1 MATKDLSSGIYHCK
15 KCMQEDSDRMV
26 QCNRCCSWYH
36 FDCAGVI
43 DEKSENSWNCDC
55 VNVSTEVIT
64 TILSNALQNLGNT
77 TRAGEPQ
84 ATSSPAKPTG
94 PLQEPDRD
102 FGLCPPKIFQDTAR
116 TAVPIFTSAK
126 QKAMVTHS
134 AVRDTWHYDHEAPQL
149 PFLTSNN
156 TRATTREQPQP
167 MAPWNFTN
175 TQNRAASY
183 YPENKVRMD
192 VDLNTAMPSAAQL
205 AARQAIP
212 KELPT
217 FDGNP
222 QNWPLFYS
230 SFQTSTEIAGY
241 TNAENLMRL
250 QASLKGKARYMQNPM
265 LVQELLEKLPT
276 QLKLQWAMFPKDTKI
291 PSMESF
297 SKWIYDIAEAA
308 SQVTSPLY
316 HKKSGSLNHH
326 TEAPEEQVKEITCV
340 VCNEPGHKIHSCPSF
355 KATPH
360 QQKISFLKNHKLC
373 QQCLN
378 RHHQKCQRE
387 KVCGIRGC
395 RSKHHPLIHEMQPI
409 PEAAKSSSPNR
420 PAMVTNV
427 HTPEGKHTQRSRESG
442 STYFRVIPIQI
453 INKTKVTNTF
463 AFLDQG
469 SALTLID
476 NKVFKQLGL
485 KGVPDPLCLKWT
497 NDTTR
502 EENASERV
510 TLTVANPH
518 NGNQFYLEEVHSVD
532 TLDLPVQSIDI
543 RALAK
548 EFPHLAG
555 LPIASYT
562 NARPSILIGTNN
574 WNLAVPLKIK
584 EGAWHQPI
592 ASKTRLGWA
601 LQSSTRSRATRAN
614 VSVHMCGCRDA
625 DAKLHEIIKQ
635 AFSLDATTA
644 KPLSS
649 PEETQALTRLE
660 STTSLKNG
668 RYEVGLMWK
677 DPEVSLPDSY
687 ANALKR
693 LKCLQKQFSRQPQ
706 LKEQITKQ
714 IENLVEKGY
723 ARMLTP
729 EEIAAPNRRTWYLP
743 TFITKNPNK
752 PEKVRLVWDAAAQS
766 GGKALNDYI
775 WSGPDLLNS
784 LFDLLL
790 SFRVGR
796 VAICGDIAEMFH
808 QIRVKPADT
817 HAQRFLWSDSKSE
830 RQEPNVYVMEA
841 LTFGINCAPCIAH
854 FIRDKNADRFCQQ
867 YPQAAQAVK
876 DYHYVDDFI
885 YSGDDYVEVGN
896 IATQVR
902 DIHAAGGFHIR
913 NWSSNSKEVLRILKS
928 DSLLPEAV
936 EITATE
942 KVLGLYWVP
951 NSDVFT
957 FICKFAR
964 LKRNVLDSDKTPTKR
979 ELLQVLMSMYDP
991 LGFISCFTI
1000 ELKILLQE
1008 VWRSGIGWDTGL
1020 PDALLPKWIRWKRI
1034 LTTIAGLTIP
1044 RCYFDSSDQVHDVQ
1058 LHTFVDA
1065 SELAYAAVCYL
1076 RIRQGKRTYLSF
1088 VASKAKVAPLSPLS
1102 IPRMELQA
1110 AVIGAKLSNRIQ
1122 RNPSLS
1128 INSSCYWSDSK
1139 TVLKWLR
1146 MDPRK
1151 FQQFVMHRVGE
1162 ILEFTNVSQW
1172 NWVPTNLNPAD
1183 LATKTHNANKHETWL
1198 HGPDYLLQDQHEWP
1212 KCDDLGPPNNAEV
1225 RHNILFID
1233 NAPMELK
1240 LNAEYFSDWRRL
1252 YRALARFILY
1262 IEKLKAKQAKASP
1275 PTEVSYE
1282 MIQQARTL
1290 LLRHAQSSEFN
1301 PEIRNLTRDENQLL
1315 RTRGRA
1321 ENLNGQNQIL
1331 LPYGHHITRL
1341 IVNWYHQ
1348 EMHHT
1353 SHETCINRIRGMF
1366 YIPRLR
1372 VLYKGMRKSCQR
1384 CKNESAMP
1392 DPPQMAPLPIARLAA
1407 YQRPFTYVG
1416 IDYFGP
1422 FLVAII
1428 CDKAQTINFN
1438 AVQPAF
1444 DDIKWKFNPPAAPH
1458 MGEHG
1463 SDLFVPSRLYSTQSA
1478 QRENS
1483 PVKAYKVHYGK
1494 WNLS

>member
-1 MATKDLSSGIYHCK
+1 
-15 KCMQEDSDRMV
+15 
-26 QCNRCCSWYH
+26 
-36 FDCAGVI
+36 
-43 DEKSENSWNCDC
+43 
-55 VNVSTEVIT
+55 
-64 TILSNALQNLGNT
+64 
-77 TRAGEPQ
+77 
-84 ATSSPAKPTG
+84 
-94 PLQEPDRD
+94 
-102 FGLCPPKIFQDTAR
+102 
-116 TAVPIFTSAK
+116 
-126 QKAMVTHS
+126 MVTHS

-156 TRATTREQPQP
+156 TRATTREQPHLSATP

-250 QASLKGKARYMQNPM
+250 QASLKGKA
-265 LVQELLEKLPT
+265 
-276 QLKLQWAMFPKDTKI
+276 
-291 PSMESF
+291 
-297 SKWIYDIAEAA
+297 
-308 SQVTSPLY
+308 
-316 HKKSGSLNHH
+316 
-326 TEAPEEQVKEITCV
+326 
-340 VCNEPGHKIHSCPSF
+340 
-355 KATPH
+355 
-360 QQKISFLKNHKLC
+360 
-373 QQCLN
+373 
-378 RHHQKCQRE
+378 
-387 KVCGIRGC
+387 
-395 RSKHHPLIHEMQPI
+395 HE
-409 PEAAKSSSPNR
+409 
-420 PAMVTNV
+420 
-427 HTPEGKHTQRSRESG
+427 
-442 STYFRVIPIQI
+442 
-453 INKTKVTNTF
+453 
-463 AFLDQG
+463 G

-649 PEETQALTRLE
+649 PEETQAFTRLE
-660 STTSLKNG
+660 STASLKNG

-752 PEKVRLVWDAAAQS
+752 PEKVRLVWEAAAQS

-808 QIRVKPADT
+808 QIPVKPADT
-817 HAQRFLWSDSKSE
+817 HAQRFLWFDSKSE

-841 LTFGINCAPCIAH
+841 LTFGINCAP

-1008 VWRSGIGWDTGL
+1008 VWRSGIGWHTGL

-1162 ILEFTNVSQW
+1162 ILEFTN
-1172 NWVPTNLNPAD
+1172 
-1183 LATKTHNANKHETWL
+1183 TKT
-1198 HGPDYLLQDQHEWP
+1198 
-1212 KCDDLGPPNNAEV
+1212 
-1225 RHNILFID
+1225 
-1233 NAPMELK
+1233 
-1240 LNAEYFSDWRRL
+1240 S
-1252 YRALARFILY
+1252 
-1262 IEKLKAKQAKASP
+1262 
-1275 PTEVSYE
+1275 SYV
-1282 MIQQARTL
+1282 
-1290 LLRHAQSSEFN
+1290 
-1301 PEIRNLTRDENQLL
+1301 PE
-1315 RTRGRA
+1315 
-1321 ENLNGQNQIL
+1321 
-1331 LPYGHHITRL
+1331 
-1341 IVNWYHQ
+1341 
-1348 EMHHT
+1348 
-1353 SHETCINRIRGMF
+1353 
-1366 YIPRLR
+1366 
-1372 VLYKGMRKSCQR
+1372 
-1384 CKNESAMP
+1384 
-1392 DPPQMAPLPIARLAA
+1392 
-1407 YQRPFTYVG
+1407 
-1416 IDYFGP
+1416 
-1422 FLVAII
+1422 
-1428 CDKAQTINFN
+1428 
-1438 AVQPAF
+1438 
-1444 DDIKWKFNPPAAPH
+1444 
-1458 MGEHG
+1458 GEQK
-1463 SDLFVPSRLYSTQSA
+1463 T
-1478 QRENS
+1478 
-1483 PVKAYKVHYGK
+1483 
-1494 WNLS
+1494 

>member
-1 MATKDLSSGIYHCK
+1 
-15 KCMQEDSDRMV
+15 MV

-55 VNVSTEVIT
+55 VNASTEVIT

-149 PFLTSNN
+149 SFLTSNN
-156 TRATTREQPQP
+156 TRATTREQPHLSATP

-192 VDLNTAMPSAAQL
+192 VDLNTAMPSAARL

-250 QASLKGKARYMQNPM
+250 QASLKGKA
-265 LVQELLEKLPT
+265 
-276 QLKLQWAMFPKDTKI
+276 
-291 PSMESF
+291 
-297 SKWIYDIAEAA
+297 
-308 SQVTSPLY
+308 
-316 HKKSGSLNHH
+316 
-326 TEAPEEQVKEITCV
+326 
-340 VCNEPGHKIHSCPSF
+340 
-355 KATPH
+355 
-360 QQKISFLKNHKLC
+360 
-373 QQCLN
+373 
-378 RHHQKCQRE
+378 
-387 KVCGIRGC
+387 
-395 RSKHHPLIHEMQPI
+395 HE
-409 PEAAKSSSPNR
+409 
-420 PAMVTNV
+420 
-427 HTPEGKHTQRSRESG
+427 
-442 STYFRVIPIQI
+442 
-453 INKTKVTNTF
+453 
-463 AFLDQG
+463 G
-469 SALTLID
+469 SALTLIN

-677 DPEVSLPDSY
+677 DPEVLLPDSY

-714 IENLVEKGY
+714 IKNLVEKGY

-752 PEKVRLVWDAAAQS
+752 PEKVRLVWDSAAQS

-775 WSGPDLLNS
+775 WSGPDLLKS

-817 HAQRFLWSDSKSE
+817 HAQRFLWFDSKSE

-854 FIRDKNADRFCQQ
+854 FIRNKNADRICQQ
-867 YPQAAQAVK
+867 YPQAARAVK

-885 YSGDDYVEVGN
+885 YSGDDYVE
-896 IATQVR
+896 
-902 DIHAAGGFHIR
+902 
-913 NWSSNSKEVLRILKS
+913 EVLRILKS

-942 KVLGLYWVP
+942 KELGLYWVP

-957 FICKFAR
+957 FICKFTR

-1088 VASKAKVAPLSPLS
+1088 VASKAKVAPLNPLS

-1172 NWVPTNLNPAD
+1172 NWVPTNLKPAD

-1225 RHNILFID
+1225 RHNVLFID

-1262 IEKLKAKQAKASP
+1262 IEKL
-1275 PTEVSYE
+1275 
-1282 MIQQARTL
+1282 R
-1290 LLRHAQSSEFN
+1290 
-1301 PEIRNLTRDENQLL
+1301 
-1315 RTRGRA
+1315 
-1321 ENLNGQNQIL
+1321 
-1331 LPYGHHITRL
+1331 
-1341 IVNWYHQ
+1341 
-1348 EMHHT
+1348 
-1353 SHETCINRIRGMF
+1353 
-1366 YIPRLR
+1366 
-1372 VLYKGMRKSCQR
+1372 
-1384 CKNESAMP
+1384 
-1392 DPPQMAPLPIARLAA
+1392 
-1407 YQRPFTYVG
+1407 
-1416 IDYFGP
+1416 
-1422 FLVAII
+1422 
-1428 CDKAQTINFN
+1428 
-1438 AVQPAF
+1438 
-1444 DDIKWKFNPPAAPH
+1444 
-1458 MGEHG
+1458 
-1463 SDLFVPSRLYSTQSA
+1463 
-1478 QRENS
+1478 
-1483 PVKAYKVHYGK
+1483 
-1494 WNLS
+1494 

>member
-1 MATKDLSSGIYHCK
+1 MATKDSSSGIYHCK

-102 FGLCPPKIFQDTAR
+102 FGLCPPKIFQDTAS

-156 TRATTREQPQP
+156 TRATTREQPHLSATP

-463 AFLDQG
+463 AFLDEG

-555 LPIASYT
+555 LPKASYT
-562 NARPSILIGTNN
+562 NARPGILIGTNN

-584 EGAWHQPI
+584 EG
-592 ASKTRLGWA
+592 
-601 LQSSTRSRATRAN
+601 
-614 VSVHMCGCRDA
+614 
-625 DAKLHEIIKQ
+625 
-635 AFSLDATTA
+635 
-644 KPLSS
+644 
-649 PEETQALTRLE
+649 
-660 STTSLKNG
+660 
-668 RYEVGLMWK
+668 
-677 DPEVSLPDSY
+677 
-687 ANALKR
+687 
-693 LKCLQKQFSRQPQ
+693 

-729 EEIAAPNRRTWYLP
+729 EEVAAPNRRAWYLP

-817 HAQRFLWSDSKSE
+817 HAQRFLWFDSKSE

-902 DIHAAGGFHIR
+902 DIHAA
-913 NWSSNSKEVLRILKS
+913 
-928 DSLLPEAV
+928 AV

-1110 AVIGAKLSNRIQ
+1110 AVLGAKLSNRIQ

-1146 MDPRK
+1146 MDLRK

-1240 LNAEYFSDWRRL
+1240 LNAEYSSDWRRL

-1262 IEKLKAKQAKASP
+1262 IEKLKAKQTKASP

-1422 FLVAII
+1422 FLVAVGRRSEK
-1428 CDKAQTINFN
+1428 DGELFS
-1438 AVQPAF
+1438 PA
-1444 DDIKWKFNPPAAPH
+1444 
-1458 MGEHG
+1458 
-1463 SDLFVPSRLYSTQSA
+1463 
-1478 QRENS
+1478 
-1483 PVKAYKVHYGK
+1483 
-1494 WNLS
+1494 